1 VASAGRLV
9 IPAGRPVE
17 FRITSSGVMNSFF
30 VPQLGSQIYAMAG
43 MVTKVNLEADHPGS
57 YAGLSAQF
65 SGDGFADM
73 RFSADAMPEAQF
85 EQWVEQVK
93 QESPAPLDAAAYDAL
108 AEPGV
113 LAKPVSFGALAP
125 DMFQHALGAAVRGE
139 MGHPAHPPLN
149 KETD

>member
-1 VASAGRLV
+1 V

-43 MVTKVNLEADHPGS
+43 MVTKLNLQADHPGTF
-57 YAGLSAQF
+57 AGLSAQF

-73 RFSADAMPEAQF
+73 RFDADAMPEAQF
-85 EQWVEQVK
+85 EQWVDQVK
-93 QESPAPLDAAAYDAL
+93 QDDPAPLDAAAYENL
-108 AEPGV
+108 AKPGV
-113 LAKPVSFGALAP
+113 LAKPVAFGALAP
-125 DMFQHALGAAVRGE
+125 DMFQHVLSAAVHGE

-149 KETD
+149 KESD